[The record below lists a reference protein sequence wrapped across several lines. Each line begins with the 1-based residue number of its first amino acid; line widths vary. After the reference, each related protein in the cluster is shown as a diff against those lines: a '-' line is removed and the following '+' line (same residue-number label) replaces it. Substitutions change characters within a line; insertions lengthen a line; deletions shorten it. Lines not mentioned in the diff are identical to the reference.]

1 MSTDRPVKLS
11 YKFQRLRERIR
22 VAIINGD
29 LAGKLPGERE
39 LARRF
44 NANAKTVSKALSDLT
59 SEGLLVRQ
67 VGRGTFVADHE
78 SIGSPVG
85 RQRKFRWITPSGAN
99 HGFRQSVFQ
108 RAERLLRDKGH
119 RIAVEAVAEND
130 HHELPERGISP
141 GALRD
146 VDGLIVYAARPSH
159 GMIADFLRRH
169 IPLVLAQSAA
179 PDVKTNA
186 VWPDYCRGAF
196 ELTEH
201 LIGLG
206 HRQIG
211 LLLPKQKPSFYEQAI
226 RGYATAMRRYD
237 LPVSEPS
244 RIAPELAA
252 GVIDIAYRPS
262 ALVIADF
269 ELARAVRNAAVAQSL
284 RLPGDL
290 AMTVLPEAGQDGLEE
305 LAITSYEVDPER
317 ILLWSVQLLLEAA
330 PGSQPR
336 EILVPGRLVDR
347 GSVKPVSAEQF
358 AANGPREAG
367 L

>member
-1 MSTDRPVKLS
+1 MSTTGPVKLS

-22 VAIINGD
+22 VAIVNGD
-29 LAGKLPGERE
+29 LKGKLPGERE

-78 SIGSPVG
+78 SNGSPVG
-85 RQRKFRWITPSGAN
+85 RQRKFRWITATGDN
-99 HGFRQSVFQ
+99 HGFRENVFHQ
-108 RAERLLRDKGH
+108 AEKLLQDKGH
-119 RIAVEAVAEND
+119 RLDAEAVTED
-130 HHELPERGISP
+130 ESKELPERGISP

-146 VDGLIVYAARPSH
+146 VDGLIIYASRPSH

-179 PDVKTNA
+179 PTVKTNA
-186 VWPDYCRGAF
+186 VSPDHSRGGF

-211 LLLPKQKPSFYEQAI
+211 LVLPKKKPSFYEEAV
-226 RGYATAMRRYD
+226 RGYATAMRRHNI
-237 LPVSEPS
+237 PPAEPL
-244 RIAPELAA
+244 RITPDMA
-252 GVIDIAYRPS
+252 GAIIDHAYRPTG
-262 ALVIADF
+262 LVVADV
-269 ELARAVRNAAVAQSL
+269 ELAVAIRNAAKTRSIRV
-284 RLPGDL
+284 PEDL
-290 AMTVLPEAGQDGLEE
+290 SMTLLPEAGQDGLDE
-305 LAITSYEVDPER
+305 LALTSYEVDPER
-317 ILLWSVQLLLEAA
+317 VLEWSVQLLLEAT

-336 EILVPGRLVDR
+336 EIFIPGQLVDR
-347 GSVKPVSAEQF
+347 GSVKALSADQMTD
-358 AANGPREAG
+358 NSPREAA